1 MDLAF
6 VVLGLVVGVLVG
18 MTGVGAGSLVTPAL
32 ALSGVPAAIAVGTDL
47 AYAAVSKSFGAV
59 VHRFQGTTDFRIAG
73 LLAAG
78 SVPAAVLTI
87 GALAATGGHAKPGLF
102 MGVLALALIL
112 TAAALLFGRSRVA
125 ALARRYDTR
134 IAPLRTP
141 LTVAAGALIGV
152 LVTLSSVGAGALGA
166 VMLVALHPSMAAG
179 RIAGID
185 IAHAVPLTLVA
196 GLGHLWLGHV
206 DFALVANLL
215 AGAVPGIIAGSVLA
229 GRLPEHLVRRLL
241 ALVLLYA
248 GARLAYASL

>member
-47 AYAAVSKSFGAV
+47 AYAAVSKSFGAL
-59 VHRFQGTTDFRIAG
+59 VHRVQGTTDFGVAG

-78 SVPAAVLTI
+78 SVPAAALTI
-87 GALAATGGHAKPGLF
+87 CVLAASGGHARPELF
-102 MGVLALALIL
+102 TAVLAIALVL
-112 TAAALLFGRSRVA
+112 TAAALLFGRARVA
-125 ALARRYDTR
+125 ALAGRYEPR
-134 IAPLRTP
+134 IAPLRWP
-141 LTVAAGALIGV
+141 LTLAAGALIGV

-166 VMLVALHPSMAAG
+166 VMLVALYPSMPAS
-179 RIAGID
+179 RVAGID

-206 DFALVANLL
+206 DFLLVGCLL
-215 AGAVPGIIAGSVLA
+215 AGAVPGIVAGSLLA

-248 GARLAYASL
+248 GARLAYASF